1 MFRDPICL
9 FMFLFC
15 NVSYFYAAV
24 VFVMLLNIDTTAY
37 LRGRQCFDKLCN
49 WVGYD
54 WIIIVV
60 NRVIG
65 MFVRLLLLL
74 M

>member
-1 MFRDPICL
+1 
-9 FMFLFC
+9 MFLFC
-15 NVSYFYAAV
+15 IGLYFYAAV

-37 LRGRQCFDKLCN
+37 FKGRQCFDKLCN
-49 WVGYD
+49 WPWVGYD